1 MLVCAFLGWVNV
13 TNSALYIAVYTT
25 SLPTLAG
32 KLSRA
37 IKGLIKNSSW
47 RFLTEDNSQG
57 CYYRELGAIF
67 RTFCLALLNLM
78 CLLLKFLNLPQE
90 QEFVDTFSS
99 SAAAAA
105 QMHIYIARVI
115 LSAETCLEWGWCSQ
129 SQFWHIYGLWVSASA
144 RNSKTKGGQRI
155 NWLALV

>member
-47 RFLTEDNSQG
+47 RLLTENNSQE
-57 CYYRELGAIF
+57 CYYRELYSELCFTQPNVPSPKIF
-67 RTFCLALLNLM
+67 KPTARARVRWL
-78 CLLLKFLNLPQE
+78 
-90 QEFVDTFSS
+90 VDTFSS

-129 SQFWHIYGLWVSASA
+129 SQFWHIYRLWVSASA